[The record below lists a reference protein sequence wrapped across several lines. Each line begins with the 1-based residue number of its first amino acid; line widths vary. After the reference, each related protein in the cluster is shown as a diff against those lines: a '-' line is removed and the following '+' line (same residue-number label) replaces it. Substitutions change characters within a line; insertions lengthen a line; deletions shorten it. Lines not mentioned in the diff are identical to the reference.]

1 MSSTQTKSRL
11 SSIGL
16 RLAAGSIVILLMLA
30 SLALY
35 SSIEGRT
42 ALSESVGLAS
52 VAIAESLS
60 DSMDKM
66 IYMRGHEVR
75 TIMDDHLILSEV
87 DASNAVYDAMEDPQG
102 YIDQVEEEWVSA
114 PPDLIPESMQEILEN
129 NISLLLWSRL
139 IDHYMSAHG
148 MEIFG
153 EVILTNKYGALVA
166 ATGRTT
172 DFRQS
177 DEAWWSS
184 AQEGEFLITDVTYDV
199 SSDVYGVLACMP
211 ITDSEGEVIGVAKAV
226 VNILTVAKEIELT
239 ALGYETSELKIAT
252 SDGRLIFSSRAYTIL
267 EDLSEKDFFMQV
279 TDDRGYFSETEGG
292 TDRLFSYVTAAG
304 YLEYDGHGW
313 IVILSHAEEE
323 VLGPAADLEVRI
335 VAVAVLAIALAAVV
349 TVAISR
355 SITRPLRDLEAAT
368 QDMAKGELGRRVPV
382 IRRDELGQLAESFNN
397 MASELESLYSELD
410 ERVKERTAELEEVN
424 KRLGVLASITRHDAM
439 NQITVQKGL
448 LYMARGSSNDPTV
461 NDYLRK
467 LEVLTSNLED
477 FFRFTSE
484 YEEVGGKAPE
494 WVNLK
499 EAFAAAVVG
508 LDFTGTELRLMLDGV
523 EVFADPMFPKVL
535 HNLVS
540 NSLTHGQ
547 TATKISVSYS
557 QDRDGLTLVIEDNGV
572 GIKAEQK
579 DAIFGRERMAGR
591 RTHGLFLSAEILRIS
606 KISIRENGIPGKGA
620 RFEMFIPKGRYRFVD
635 GDNEEV
641 QSGT

>member
-1 MSSTQTKSRL
+1 MSSTQTKPRL
-11 SSIGL
+11 SGIGL
-16 RLAAGSIVILLMLA
+16 RLAAGSIALLLMLA

-35 SSIEGRT
+35 SSVENRA
-42 ALSESVGLAS
+42 ALLESVGLAS
-52 VAIAESLS
+52 EAIVESLS
-60 DSMDKM
+60 DSLDKM

-75 TIMDDHLILSEV
+75 TVLDDYVVISEI
-87 DASNAVYDAMEDPQG
+87 DASNAVYDAMEDAQE
-102 YIDQVEEEWVSA
+102 YIDQIDEEWVSA
-114 PPDLIPESMQEILEN
+114 PPDVVPESMQEILEN
-129 NISLLLWSRL
+129 NVSLLLRARL
-139 IDHYMSAHG
+139 IEHYVSAHG

-153 EVILTNKYGALVA
+153 EAILTNKYGALVA

-172 DFRQS
+172 DFKQS

-184 AQEGEFLITDVTYDV
+184 AQQGEFLITDVTYDA
-199 SSDVYGVLACMP
+199 SSDVYGVLVCMP
-211 ITDSEGEVIGVAKAV
+211 ILSDGGETIGVAKAV
-226 VNILTVAKEIELT
+226 LNILTVAKEIELT

-252 SDGRLIFSSRAYTIL
+252 SDGRLIFSSRAYSIL
-267 EDLSEKDFFMQV
+267 EDLSERDFFLQI
-279 TDDRGYFSETEGG
+279 TDDEGHFSGSEGG
-292 TDRLFSYVTAAG
+292 TERLFSYAVATG

-313 IVILSHAEEE
+313 IVVLSYAEAE
-323 VLGPAADLEVRI
+323 VLGPATDHEGRI
-335 VAVAVLAIALAAVV
+335 VTVAILAIALAAVV

-355 SITRPLRDLEAAT
+355 SITRPLRSLEAAT
-368 QDMAKGELGRRVPV
+368 QSMAKGELRRRV
-382 IRRDELGQLAESFNN
+382 IMTRRDELGQLADSFNY

-410 ERVKERTAELEEVN
+410 ERVRERTAELEEVN

-448 LYMARGSSNDPTV
+448 LYMARGSSKDTAV

-484 YEEVGGKAPE
+484 YEEVGVKEPE
-494 WVNLK
+494 WVNVK

-535 HNLVS
+535 RNLVS

-547 TATKISVSYS
+547 TTTRISVSYS
-557 QDRDGLTLVIEDNGV
+557 EDQDGLTMVIEDDGV

-579 DAIFGRERMAGR
+579 DAIFQRGRVAGR

-620 RFEMFIPKGRYRFVD
+620 RFEIFIPKGRYRFVD
-635 GDNEEV
+635 GQPEV
-641 QSGT
+641 VPPGT